1 MNEDTW
7 IVIAAYYEEKSIA
20 NVVRNLRE
28 HNYANIIVVDDG
40 SEDNT
45 YEEAKEAGAITLE
58 HLVNRGQGAALR
70 TGMEY
75 ALQNN
80 AEYIVHF
87 DADGQHRVEDILKML
102 QPITKGAADITLGSR
117 FLEKQYVPTAKEI
130 VLKLGIVF
138 QWITT
143 GVWLTDTHNGFRAM
157 NRRAASKLKIVQDRM
172 GHATEIIELIRRHGL
187 RYEEVP
193 VKIEYNEYAVS
204 KGQRLRNAFNIAAKN
219 IYHKFLK

>member
-7 IVIAAYYEEKSIA
+7 IVIAAYHEEKSITT
-20 NVVRNLRE
+20 VVENLRE
-28 HNYANIIVVDDG
+28 HNYTNIVVVDDG

-45 YEEAKEAGAITLE
+45 LEEARNAGAISLQ

-87 DADGQHRVEDILKML
+87 DADGQHRVEDIPKML
-102 QPITKGAADITLGSR
+102 EPIKTGSADITLGSR
-117 FLEKQYVPTAKEI
+117 FLQKQHVPPAKKV
-130 VLKLGIVF
+130 VLKLGIIF
-138 QWITT
+138 QWVTT
-143 GVWLTDTHNGFRAM
+143 GAWLTDTHNGFRAM
-157 NRRAASKLKIVQDRM
+157 NRQAASKLKIVQDRM
-172 GHATEIIELIRRHGL
+172 GHATEIIELIRRHKL
-187 RYEEVP
+187 RYKEVP